1 MVLGALRAAFM
12 RRAYAGRTAGIRGG
26 GPHVGCATGATGP
39 FRSMRER
46 RCAMGMDRIVGFYRA
61 IIGMIM
67 VGVIVIGVLLAL
79 AALADNSGG
88 GLANAMLAVALIVSA
103 VMGLGL
109 AATAV
114 AIHDRQIEMAR
125 TLERIAVLLQ
135 SRG

>member
-1 MVLGALRAAFM
+1 
-12 RRAYAGRTAGIRGG
+12 
-26 GPHVGCATGATGP
+26 
-39 FRSMRER
+39 
-46 RCAMGMDRIVGFYRA
+46 MDRIVGFYRA